1 MRGSFIFIGTF
12 FRGPPQ
18 KNIQANAWAIL
29 STKLTIGFKSGVL
42 SSTSLLYLNILPLM
56 GIPHAHGNAL
66 SRK

>member
-1 MRGSFIFIGTF
+1 MKGSFIFIGTF

-29 STKLTIGFKSGVL
+29 STILTIGFKSAVL
-42 SSTSLLYLNILPLM
+42 SSTSSLYLNVLPLI
-56 GIPHAHGNAL
+56 GILRARGSAL

>member
-1 MRGSFIFIGTF
+1 MKGSFIFIGTF

-29 STKLTIGFKSGVL
+29 STILTVGFKSGVL
-42 SSTSLLYLNILPLM
+42 SSTSSLYLNVLHLI

>member
-1 MRGSFIFIGTF
+1 MRGIFVFIGTF
-12 FRGPPQ
+12 FRSPPQ

-42 SSTSLLYLNILPLM
+42 SSTSSLYLNVLPLI
-56 GIPHAHGNAL
+56 GIPHVHGNAL